1 MTLPKLPFWTRYRLE
16 AERVQAELDLGHT
29 LEPYHLLILNAVMTS
44 HGAGWAMREANRLNE
59 QQRRTAFE
67 RRPSA
72 VAGSH
77 GQRVRYEP

>member
-1 MTLPKLPFWTRYRLE
+1 MTLPKLPFWTRYALE
-16 AERVQAELDLGHT
+16 ADAAGAELALGRT
-29 LEPYHLLILNAVMTS
+29 LEPYHLLVRECCMTWQ
-44 HGAGWAMREANRLNE
+44 GAGWAMTEANRRQTE
-59 QQRRTAFE
+59 RRVAFE